1 MPSSLLSASQLLA
14 LIDLLVPSRGSSGS
28 VSAHRGA
35 AGPATRLSYPA
46 DAAVAL
52 VHAIMVSLQFMLQ
65 DRPTVRSGKQQG
77 TSSSSGGAAGE
88 AGEAGEAGAAGA
100 AADDDGTTSEADT
113 AVNDDDDFQPG
124 QGSTEHVD
132 QARVQASILPYGW
145 NGRAEDAYTLSYKHP
160 QSSMEFLVK
169 LGRMGG
175 RVSVTGMAGV
185 SGSATG
191 VCAESSESYADGRII
206 ECQDGEPHSFHTL
219 LTDLVASETFFPWP
233 RSDESASTARP
244 IREAFASDVK
254 VDAFVQSFV
263 REIVVRFM
271 PGLQVEG
278 FTA

>member
-35 AGPATRLSYPA
+35 AGPATRLSYPT

-52 VHAIMVSLQFMLQ
+52 VHAIMVSLQFTLQ
-65 DRPTVRSGKQQG
+65 DRSTVRSGEQQG

-88 AGEAGEAGAAGA
+88 VGAAGA

-124 QGSTEHVD
+124 QGSTEHVE
-132 QARVQASILPYGW
+132 QARVQASILPRSW
-145 NGRAEDAYTLSYKHP
+145 NDRAEDAYTLSYKHP

-185 SGSATG
+185 SGGATG

-244 IREAFASDVK
+244 VREAFASDAK
-254 VDAFVQSFV
+254 VDAFVQTFV
-263 REIVVRFM
+263 REIVARFM